1 MKVPPPDDCL
11 DMRGGGGGDEVGDS
25 SASVAFSLVSE
36 G

>member
-11 DMRGGGGGDEVGDS
+11 DMRGGGGDEVGDS

>member
-11 DMRGGGGGDEVGDS
+11 DMRGGGDEVGDS